1 LKPRDLADLLLL
13 AALWGG
19 SFLFMRHAAPAFGAV
34 PLMWLRVVI
43 ASACLLPLLLARRQ
57 GGELRARAGV
67 MAVMGLSNSAL
78 PFVLIAWATLSITA
92 GLAAILNATTPIF
105 TAVVAALWLRER
117 LTPPRLVG
125 LLLGLAGV
133 VVLAADQADF
143 KPGGSGWAL
152 LASLCAALSYGFA
165 ANYARRHTV
174 GVPALVSATGSQ
186 VAAAAVLTPF
196 ALWLW
201 PATLPGAAAW
211 GSALALGV
219 GCTALAY
226 LLYFRLLARVGPARA
241 VTVTYLVPLFA
252 TVWGALLLDEVFTLR
267 MALGGAV
274 VLAGTALATGVW
286 PRRKEATSTPQ

>member
-152 LASLCAALSYGFA
+152 LASLCAALSYPCEPRCAQPVVRFSSTEKNSYIAMAIAPTTTRPAKARPICIA
-165 ANYARRHTV
+165 AAGADQQV
-174 GVPALVSATGSQ
+174 ADALVGWRSS
-186 VAAAAVLTPF
+186 
-196 ALWLW
+196 
-201 PATLPGAAAW
+201 
-211 GSALALGV
+211 
-219 GCTALAY
+219 
-226 LLYFRLLARVGPARA
+226 R
-241 VTVTYLVPLFA
+241 
-252 TVWGALLLDEVFTLR
+252 
-267 MALGGAV
+267 
-274 VLAGTALATGVW
+274 
-286 PRRKEATSTPQ
+286 